1 MSSPISSETSSS
13 LHSQVQSH
21 LKQILTEESVPDLDT
36 PRFSKIKLSSNHRT
50 CGALKK
56 ITDPP
61 RPSENN
67 PSFYSER
74 SLDQQKGSNDKRW
87 GSKFPDFSNYGS
99 SPSHSPKNS
108 LLQKKS
114 SSSKLT
120 NCFLGRINSV
130 LVGESREFA
139 RVKDTSGERT
149 NLIYL
154 FP

>member
-1 MSSPISSETSSS
+1 MSSHISSETSSS

-21 LKQILTEESVPDLDT
+21 LKQILKEESVPDLDT
-36 PRFSKIKLSSNHRT
+36 PRFSKIKLSPNHRT

-74 SLDQQKGSNDKRW
+74 SVDQQKGSNDKRW
-87 GSKFPDFSNYGS
+87 GSKFSDFSNYGS
-99 SPSHSPKNS
+99 SLCHSPQNS
-108 LLQKKS
+108 SLQKKS
-114 SSSKLT
+114 SSSTLK